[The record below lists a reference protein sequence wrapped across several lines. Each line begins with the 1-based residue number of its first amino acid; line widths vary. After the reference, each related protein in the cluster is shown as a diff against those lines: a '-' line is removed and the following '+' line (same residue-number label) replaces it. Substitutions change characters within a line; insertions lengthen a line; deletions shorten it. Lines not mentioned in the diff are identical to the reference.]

1 MTSLISAVGWI
12 PRGAAAAHPT
22 KYTVDEA
29 ELERVGALARIRL
42 EDAQMEL
49 ELARAEEGDGMGD
62 EGDEEAER
70 DQEDEPEDAEAGWEE

>member
-12 PRGAAAAHPT
+12 PRGAAAQHPS

-29 ELERVGALARIRL
+29 ELERVSQLARVRL

-62 EGDEEAER
+62 EGDEGAE
-70 DQEDEPEDAEAGWEE
+70 QDEEWEE

>member
-1 MTSLISAVGWI
+1 MASLISAVSWI

-29 ELERVGALARIRL
+29 ELARVGQLAQLKL

-49 ELARAEEGDGMGD
+49 ELARAAQGGDGMSED
-62 EGDEEAER
+62 DR
-70 DQEDEPEDAEAGWEE
+70 VEDEDEDDGWEE

>member
-29 ELERVGALARIRL
+29 EMERVGALARVRL
-42 EDAQMEL
+42 EEAQMEL

-70 DQEDEPEDAEAGWEE
+70 EGDQDAEDPEAGWEE

>member
-12 PRGAAAAHPT
+12 PRGAAAQHPT

-29 ELERVGALARIRL
+29 ELERVGALARFRL

-70 DQEDEPEDAEAGWEE
+70 EEEQDDAEAGWEE